1 MRKLAALMLI
11 LGGALGVSARVP
23 CAGAAAA
30 AACRSASITSLPS
43 TFSSSTSSPTHQQ
56 LSQVAE
62 YVAAPAEASAPLSM
76 ASISVPDP
84 VPSATEDAENIRKA
98 AVQGI
103 SSSCKPVTNH

>member
-23 CAGAAAA
+23 CTAAA

-43 TFSSSTSSPTHQQ
+43 TFPSSTSPPTHQQ